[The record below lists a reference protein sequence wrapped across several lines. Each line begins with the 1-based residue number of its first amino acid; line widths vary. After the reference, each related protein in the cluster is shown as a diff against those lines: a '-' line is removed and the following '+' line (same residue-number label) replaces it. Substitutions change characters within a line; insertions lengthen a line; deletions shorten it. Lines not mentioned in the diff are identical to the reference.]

1 MPPAEHQYLRRIIP
15 IELVRCDGAESF
27 LQSGFWGAFKARF
40 GWNARPFLI
49 EWVNGAMKPL
59 LVIRRRLFRGFSFA
73 YIPLGPEVPPDILQT
88 GPDYGKMLQELA
100 ELLRE
105 ELPHD
110 TAFLRFDPP
119 WYVSEN
125 KKKEVSSHGDGENS
139 EKHSPGSFRI
149 LRERAFEK
157 YHSPDFFFFPKP
169 FVHAGADVQPPDTVL
184 LSLIPEEKALLAGM
198 KSKWRYNIR
207 LAEKKGVRV
216 EQKDEEGLPFF
227 YELLKETARRDGIAI
242 HHFDYYQ
249 ALFRHKKEYRDGQ
262 LDLRLYLAYYQ
273 ELCLAGIIVLFWKQ
287 TATYLYGASS
297 NRYRNYM
304 APYALQWRAICDAR
318 AAGCTTYD
326 FFGIPPSANP
336 RHPMAG
342 LYLFKTGFGGEIIHR
357 PGSWD
362 YPYKRGIAFLF
373 RSLEG
378 VRKNLRRVKKVLRYL
393 RKP

>member
-1 MPPAEHQYLRRIIP
+1 MPPAEHQYIRRIIP
-15 IELVRCDGAESF
+15 TDLARCDGGESF

-49 EWVNGAMKPL
+49 EWMNGAVKPL

-73 YIPLGPEVPPDILQT
+73 YIPWGPEVPPEVLQ
-88 GPDYGKMLQELA
+88 DKCEYGKLLQELA

-110 TAFLRFDPP
+110 TAFIRFDPP
-119 WYVSEN
+119 WYVSEHVEN
-125 KKKEVSSHGDGENS
+125 KGSSQDASNESEENSTDSCRIRSNGAS
-139 EKHSPGSFRI
+139 EKH
-149 LRERAFEK
+149 
-157 YHSPDFFFFPKP
+157 FFPFPKP
-169 FVHAGADVQPPDTVL
+169 FVRAGADVQAPDTVL
-184 LSLIPEEKALLAGM
+184 LSLIPSEEALLAAM

-216 EQKDEEGLPFF
+216 EQKDEEGISLF

-242 HHFDYYQ
+242 HTIDYYQ

-273 ELCLAGIIVLFWKQ
+273 ELCLAGIIVLFWKN

-297 NRYRNYM
+297 NQYRNYM
-304 APYALQWRAICDAR
+304 APYALQWRAIRDAR
-318 AAGCTTYD
+318 ASGCTTYD
-326 FFGIPPSANP
+326 FFGIPPSDDP

-373 RSLEG
+373 RRLEG
-378 VRKNLRRVKKVLRYL
+378 LRKNLRSVKKVLRYL
-393 RKP
+393 RRS

>member
-1 MPPAEHQYLRRIIP
+1 MPPAEHQYIRRIVP
-15 IELVRCDGAESF
+15 TDLARCDGAESF

-49 EWVNGAMKPL
+49 EWMNGAVKPL

-73 YIPLGPEVPPDILQT
+73 YIPWGPEVPAEVLQDRS
-88 GPDYGKMLQELA
+88 DYGKILQELA

-105 ELPHD
+105 ELPHE
-110 TAFLRFDPP
+110 TAFVRFDPP
-119 WYVSEN
+119 WYVSEHTEN
-125 KKKEVSSHGDGENS
+125 KGSSRDASDESEENS
-139 EKHSPGSFRI
+139 TDSFRMRSNGAPEKH
-149 LRERAFEK
+149 
-157 YHSPDFFFFPKP
+157 FFSFPKP
-169 FVHAGADVQPPDTVL
+169 FVRAGADVQPPDTVL
-184 LSLIPEEKALLAGM
+184 LSLVPEEEALLAAM

-216 EQKDEEGLPFF
+216 EQKDEEGLPLF
-227 YELLKETARRDGIAI
+227 YELLKETAQRDGIAI
-242 HHFDYYQ
+242 HDIDYYQ

-273 ELCLAGIIVLFWKQ
+273 EFCLAGIIVLFWKG

-297 NRYRNYM
+297 NQYRNYM
-304 APYALQWRAICDAR
+304 APYALQWKAIRDAR
-318 AAGCTTYD
+318 ASGCTTYD
-326 FFGIPPSANP
+326 FFGIPPSADP
-336 RHPMAG
+336 HHPMAG

-373 RSLEG
+373 RRLEG
-378 VRKNLRRVKKVLRYL
+378 LRKNLRSVKKVLRYL
-393 RKP
+393 RRS